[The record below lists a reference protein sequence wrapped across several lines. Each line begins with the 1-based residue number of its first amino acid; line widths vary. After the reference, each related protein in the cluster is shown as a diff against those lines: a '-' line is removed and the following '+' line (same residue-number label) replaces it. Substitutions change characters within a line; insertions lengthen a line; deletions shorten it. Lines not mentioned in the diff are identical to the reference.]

1 MIGLYCP
8 DLPPVQGGVSDHTLV
23 LARALEAQGHPP
35 AVLGRRGDPALFAPL
50 ACRTGVT
57 PLSLA
62 AAARELGVTSL
73 LIQYV
78 PFLFAR
84 RGVSP
89 AICRGVSLLAR
100 AGVRVAVFVHEPYV
114 PFTRLPW
121 LVTGWPM
128 RWQLRFILRR
138 AAFAYAPVP
147 RFVDIAR
154 RYARPATAVRL
165 APVGATLPVAGEG
178 RAAAR
183 RALVLADG
191 TIAIGVFS
199 PAAAGLLLDWVD
211 RSRAA
216 LAGRADVVWVCFGFG
231 SERLPRE
238 RASGGRLIRVTD
250 HDPRVV
256 ARTMRA
262 LDLAAQPYV
271 DGLTMRR
278 TSAMLALAH
287 GIALVSA
294 TGPLYDPRLAALAAC
309 ESTADAFAARLAR
322 LADDAGERAALTARA
337 AGYGELASVEALA
350 RIIAEDL
357 DEGGAP

>member
-1 MIGLYCP
+1 MIGLYSP
-8 DLPPVQGGVSDHTLV
+8 DTPPVPGGVSDHTLV

-35 AVLGRRGDPALFAPL
+35 VVLGGRGDPALFAPL

-57 PLSLA
+57 PLTLA
-62 AAARELGVTSL
+62 AAARELGVTAL
-73 LIQYV
+73 LVQYV

-89 AICRGVSLLAR
+89 AICRGVSLVKR
-100 AGVRVAVFVHEPYV
+100 EGVRVAVFVHEPYV

-147 RFVDIAR
+147 RFVEIAQ
-154 RYARPATAVRL
+154 RYARPETSVRL
-165 APVGATLPVAGEG
+165 APVGATLPVARES
-178 RAAAR
+178 RAQAR
-183 RALVLADG
+183 QALGLADG

-211 RSRAA
+211 RARAA
-216 LAGRADVVWVCFGFG
+216 LEDRADVVWVCFGFG

-238 RASGGRLIRVTD
+238 TGSGDRLLRVAD
-250 HDPRVV
+250 HEPGAV

-287 GIALVSA
+287 GVALVSS
-294 TGPLYDPRLAALAAC
+294 TGPLFDPRLAALAAC
-309 ESTADAFAARLAR
+309 EDTAEVFAARLVR
-322 LADDAGERAALTARA
+322 LVDDAGERAALTARS
-337 AGYGELASVEALA
+337 AGYAELASV
-350 RIIAEDL
+350 
-357 DEGGAP
+357 